1 MEWISCESQA
11 STKIMTVEKFLCKY
25 GDYMLRQLS
34 STKPIE
40 VEQTDEFIIEA
51 IGIYEKRKW
60 RHFFKRRMLDAV
72 KLMYT
77 RYATLS

>member
-1 MEWISCESQA
+1 MVWTSFESLKP
-11 STKIMTVEKFLCKY
+11 TKVITVEKFLCKY

-51 IGIYEKRKW
+51 ICIYEKKKW
-60 RHFFKRRMLDAV
+60 YQFFKRRVIDAV
-72 KLMYT
+72 KLIYN
-77 RYATLS
+77 RYEVVG